1 MEKVTIRLAKSLIGR
16 GKEQI
21 AVAHSLGLNRPG
33 EVTEQPDNAAT
44 QGKIAK
50 IAHLVVVTKGIM
62 QGGAS
67 MKLHE
72 LKASAGARKAVT
84 RKGRGAGSGNG
95 KTAGFGH
102 KGQKARSGVKKAG
115 FEGGQ
120 MPLQRRL
127 PKRGFNNIFATK
139 YVTIKVS
146 DLEKF
151 EAGATV
157 DTEALLKAG
166 IISKTLDGVKVLGNG
181 ELTKAVNVKVAAYTA
196 SAKEKIEK
204 AGGKAEVM

>member
-1 MEKVTIRLAKSLIGR
+1 
-16 GKEQI
+16 
-21 AVAHSLGLNRPG
+21 
-33 EVTEQPDNAAT
+33 
-44 QGKIAK
+44 
-50 IAHLVVVTKGIM
+50 
-62 QGGAS
+62 

-72 LKASAGARKAVT
+72 LKASKGANTPVT

-127 PKRGFNNIFATK
+127 PKRGFNNIFATQ
-139 YVTIKVS
+139 YATIKVS
-146 DLEKF
+146 DLDKF
-151 EAGATV
+151 EAGAVV
-157 DTEALLKAG
+157 DAQALLEKG
-166 IISKTLDGVKVLGNG
+166 IINKTIDGVKVLGNG
-181 ELTKAVNVKVAAYTA
+181 EVTKAVTVKVAAYTA

-204 AGGKAEVM
+204 AGGKAEVI

>member
-1 MEKVTIRLAKSLIGR
+1 MKLNTIQPAAGSKSASHRVGR
-16 GKEQI
+16 G
-21 AVAHSLGLNRPG
+21 V
-33 EVTEQPDNAAT
+33 
-44 QGKIAK
+44 
-50 IAHLVVVTKGIM
+50 
-62 QGGAS
+62 
-67 MKLHE
+67 
-72 LKASAGARKAVT
+72 
-84 RKGRGAGSGNG
+84 GSGWG
-95 KTAGFGH
+95 KTAGRGH
-102 KGQKARSGVKKAG
+102 KGQKSRAGGFHKVG

-151 EAGATV
+151 EVGSTV

-181 ELTKAVNVKVAAYTA
+181 ELTKALNVKVAAYTA